1 MERRD
6 LLSPELT
13 RIAAPPS
20 GGLTRADIIGRVA
33 CAGVVPAPRDET
45 ATKGLKQA
53 AVLVP
58 IIERPEGLT
67 VLLTKRTDH
76 LTDHAGQISFPGGRI
91 EPDDASPEHAALRE
105 TLEEIG
111 LAPEHVEVIGRLAT
125 MVTGTGFCIV
135 PVLGLIQPPFTL
147 TADPFEVA
155 EIFEVPLAFILDP
168 LNHERHP
175 RDPAATRHYY
185 VLPYEDRNI
194 WGATA
199 AILVDLATVLNRA

>member
-6 LLSPELT
+6 LLSAELT
-13 RIAAPPS
+13 RSRASAIDH
-20 GGLTRADIIGRVA
+20 LTRADIIDRVSDI
-33 CAGVVPAPRDET
+33 GFVRSPQDEMVT
-45 ATKGLKQA
+45 QGLRQA

-58 IIERPEGLT
+58 IVLRPDGLT

-91 EPDDASPEHAALRE
+91 EPEDETPEHAALRE
-105 TLEEIG
+105 TLEEIS
-111 LAPEHVEVIGRLAT
+111 LTPDHIEVIGRLAPV
-125 MVTGTGFCIV
+125 VTGTGFCIV
-135 PVLGLIQPPFTL
+135 PVLGLIEPPFTV
-147 TADPFEVA
+147 TPDPFEVA

-168 LNHERHP
+168 LNHERRP
-175 RDPAATRHYY
+175 RDPGAARHFY

-199 AILVDLATVLNRA
+199 AILVDLATILNRV